1 MESLKEA
8 RKEEEEVSV
17 LLQSAPVLV
26 QEWATFVEAKTSL
39 GDQDSSLWVVSV
51 VFGQTPGKISWL

>member
-39 GDQDSSLWVVSV
+39 GDRDSSLWAESV
-51 VFGQTPGKISWL
+51 VF